1 MESMLLAK
9 AEHKVAVDNCTFT
22 LIKGDMQ
29 PGRSRAARDGMCAFN
44 PPPLLLNLSLLSNVM
59 LYFTAIRT
67 FNYYFCFF
75 INYIISPIFMLMQRL
90 VVGFN

>member
-44 PPPLLLNLSLLSNVM
+44 PPPCS
-59 LYFTAIRT
+59 
-67 FNYYFCFF
+67 
-75 INYIISPIFMLMQRL
+75 
-90 VVGFN
+90 